1 MNEQEQQAVPP
12 CALVV
17 FGASGDLFQRL
28 LLPSLFNLAA
38 EHKLPDEFA
47 ILGFA
52 NKDWDNAGFGQHIA
66 NSLHEFWGGDAP
78 SATVQW
84 LRDRASYLKG
94 DFKDA
99 DSFRNLQ
106 ASLEQVEKQ
115 WHTGGNRLFYLATAP
130 SFISPIVKQL
140 SGLKLVCE
148 DAQTW
153 RRVIVEKPFGND
165 LESAKALNRELLG
178 EINESQIYR
187 IDHFAGKS
195 AIENIAVI
203 RFANTMFEPLWNR
216 THIDNVQITAAETVG
231 LEGRAGFY
239 EGSGALRDMVPNHLS
254 ELLSVV
260 AMEMPESLDADHVR
274 SRQADVL
281 ESIQIPDI
289 SEVDQWAI
297 RGQYGAGADAQKEPA
312 YREEKDVAPGTIVE
326 TYVAMCVMIDNQ
338 RWEGVPFYLRTGKR
352 LKTQLTEVVVTLR
365 EPAGRLFSRD
375 AGSNPNR
382 IIFRMQPDAAIN
394 IWFVSKAPGLAS
406 ATEAGELSYTLPTG
420 VIGKHAKGYERL
432 LYDCMRGDP
441 LLFNSAAM
449 VEGGWRMIDP
459 ILKAWKTPPKVQS
472 FPNYAS
478 GSSGPEAA
486 DALLAKRGHKWHAL
500 EVK

>member
-1 MNEQEQQAVPP
+1 MSEQETKTVPP
-12 CALVV
+12 CAMVV

-28 LLPSLFNLAA
+28 LLPSLFNLAL
-38 EHKLPDEFA
+38 EHKLPEEFA

-52 NKDWDNAGFGQHIA
+52 NKEWDDAGFGQHIA
-66 NSLHEFWGGDAP
+66 DSLKQFWGDDAP
-78 SATVQW
+78 SSTIAWFRERAT
-84 LRDRASYLKG
+84 YLQG
-94 DFKDA
+94 DFNNA

-106 ASLEQVEKQ
+106 ASLDALETR
-115 WHTGGNRLFYLATAP
+115 WHTGGNRLFYLAVAP
-130 SFISPIVKQL
+130 SFISPVVKQL

-148 DAQTW
+148 SEQSW
-153 RRVIVEKPFGND
+153 RRIIVEKPFGND
-165 LESAKALNRELLG
+165 LESAKALNAELLG
-178 EINESQIYR
+178 EITESQIYR

-195 AIENIAVI
+195 AIENIAVL
-203 RFANTMFEPLWNR
+203 RFANTLFEPLWNR
-216 THIDNVQITAAETVG
+216 TYIDHVQITAAETVG

-239 EGSGALRDMVPNHLS
+239 EKSGALRDMVPNHLS

-260 AMEMPESLDADHVR
+260 AMEMPLSLDADHVR

-281 ESIQIPDI
+281 ESVQLPDI
-289 SEVDQWAI
+289 SEVDQWAV
-297 RGQYGAGADAQKEPA
+297 RGQYGAGADAQKQPA
-312 YREEKDVAPGTIVE
+312 YKDEKDVAPGTTVE
-326 TYVAMCVMIDNQ
+326 TYVAMCVMIRNE

-352 LKTQLTEVVVTLR
+352 LKAQLTEVVVTLR
-365 EPAGRLFSRD
+365 EPPVQLFSRPD
-375 AGSNPNR
+375 GSGPNC

-394 IWFVSKAPGLAS
+394 IFFESKAPGITP
-406 ATEAGELSYTLPTG
+406 ATEAGTLSFTLPTG

-441 LLFNSAAM
+441 MLFNSAAM

-459 ILKAWKTPPKVQS
+459 VLKAWKTPPADHT
-472 FPNYAS
+472 FPNYES

-486 DALLAKRGHKWHAL
+486 DLLLAKRGHHWHPL